1 MAMCGSF
8 GADRPWVLLSLFL
21 VRCALADGRF
31 GTLKEELELMSNPS
45 DHKNT
50 EEESRWLDSTE
61 NVRKVIRWFYGLC
74 VLIILADLIFSLGW
88 HKHAALAEES
98 SLHAIETL
106 PAFYG
111 IYGFFACVGLVYVS
125 KVMRGWKGKN
135 ALMRSENY
143 WEK

>member
-1 MAMCGSF
+1 MSKP
-8 GADRPWVLLSLFL
+8 ADQ
-21 VRCALADGRF
+21 
-31 GTLKEELELMSNPS
+31 KNIQEEP
-45 DHKNT
+45 
-50 EEESRWLDSTE
+50 RWLDSAE

-74 VLIILADLIFSLGW
+74 VLVILADLIFSLGW
-88 HKHAALAEES
+88 HKHAAFAEES

-111 IYGFFACVGLVYVS
+111 IYGFLACVGLVYVS

-135 ALMRSENY
+135 ILMRSENY